1 MNTVSKVGD
10 TVRLPCRAQ
19 GRPRPRIVWDRII
32 KSREEKS
39 VPTINTRLKRDDLG
53 NVTRPKREASQPYER
68 PYESELSGTLEEF
81 EQIMRDEGVNNDEDP
96 IYVRRKRG
104 LPSSSST
111 VTPISN
117 YLEVADS
124 GELLLRDVTVN
135 DQGWYVCAAINEAG
149 SVVKRVF
156 VRISSP
162 DDRGDDD
169 LHDEIA
175 HTPEPHGSYWG
186 SEDYIMIS
194 ALVPTSSST
203 LDVYWENSE
212 HLEDMPVTVYFRIV
226 PLIPENKNDVAPR
239 GAFKGQSTT
248 LFTKEHTLNDLKP
261 FTDYE
266 VFVAVPKGIGRIIS
280 NIRKRKTMP
289 SAPSAPPTDI
299 KVGIINTTAAFVR
312 WSPPPPHLLNGEL
325 TGYKVSSVFV

>member
-1 MNTVSKVGD
+1 MSKVGE

-19 GRPRPRIVWDRII
+19 GRPRPRIVWDRIV

-39 VPTINTRLKRDDLG
+39 VPSQANSSRLKRDDTS
-53 NVTRPKREASQPYER
+53 NTTRSKREISQPYEK

-81 EQIMRDEGVNNDEDP
+81 DQIMRDEGVENEEP
-96 IYVRRKRG
+96 IYVRRRRA
-104 LPSSSST
+104 LPSPSSS
-111 VTPISN
+111 VPPISN

-124 GELLLRDVTVN
+124 GELILRDVTRN
-135 DQGWYVCAAINEAG
+135 DQGWYACAAINEAG

-162 DDRGDDD
+162 DGVDDD
-169 LHDEIA
+169 LPDEIA

-226 PLIPENKNDVAPR
+226 PNIPENKNDVSPR
-239 GAFKGQSTT
+239 AAFKGQSTT

-266 VFVAVPKGIGRIIS
+266 VFVAVPKGVGRIVS

-312 WSPPPPHLLNGEL
+312 WSPPPAHLLNGEL
-325 TGYKVSSVFV
+325 TGYKVSYICYV